1 VVEAVQTY
9 VNLVGGLSRATLGTA
24 RTAAR
29 GLLGQVGLQGVA
41 DDAERRVGKLAEE
54 ILAASRANR
63 LLLENVV
70 AAEVAKA
77 ASRWGF
83 VRFEDLDEVREEI
96 AEVRAQLRRQQQ
108 GHPVDGTSA
117 ASAPTVQ
124 AGA

>member
-1 VVEAVQTY
+1 MVEAVQTY
-9 VNLVGGLSRATLGTA
+9 VNLVSGLSRATLGTA

-41 DDAERRVGKLAEE
+41 DDAERRVAKLTEE

-63 LLLENVV
+63 QLLENVV
-70 AAEVAKA
+70 AAEVARA

-96 AEVRAQLRRQQQ
+96 AEVRAELRRQQQ
-108 GHPVDGTSA
+108 ANPVDVSPA
-117 ASAPTVQ
+117 AANPTTE